1 MIMEKDMVV
10 SLEDTKMQYKKQIL
24 EGPLSILLALV
35 EKEHFQAAKDI
46 LPMVRDSIESFEV
59 TILIPK
65 AESSTQVLA
74 ETVEALRTSI
84 ESLNNMLS
92 KALEPAMNSS
102 ANTAPDSQAPIPVD
116 NAAPSAS

>member
-1 MIMEKDMVV
+1 MEKDMVV